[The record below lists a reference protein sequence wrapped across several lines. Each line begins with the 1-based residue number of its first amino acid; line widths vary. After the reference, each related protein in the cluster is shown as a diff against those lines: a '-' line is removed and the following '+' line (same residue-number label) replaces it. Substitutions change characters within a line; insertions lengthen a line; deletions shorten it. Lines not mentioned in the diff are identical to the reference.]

1 MHGCTRRLFVESR
14 VRTWLRDTHALIRQV
29 DAMLMM
35 MEREED
41 GTIDYNAFAALMLEW
56 PTDQF

>member
-1 MHGCTRRLFVESR
+1 MHGCTRRLFVESC
-14 VRTWLRDTHALIRQV
+14 VRTWLRNTHAPIRQG

>member
-1 MHGCTRRLFVESR
+1 M
-14 VRTWLRDTHALIRQV
+14 RTWLRNTHALIRQV

-56 PTDQF
+56 PTDHF

>member
-1 MHGCTRRLFVESR
+1 MHGCTRRLLVESC
-14 VRTWLRDTHALIRQV
+14 VRTWLRNTHAPIRQV

>member
-1 MHGCTRRLFVESR
+1 M
-14 VRTWLRDTHALIRQV
+14 RTWLRNTHAPIRQV

-41 GTIDYNAFAALMLEW
+41 GTIDYNAFATLMLDW

>member
-1 MHGCTRRLFVESR
+1 M
-14 VRTWLRDTHALIRQV
+14 RTWLRNTHALIRQV

-41 GTIDYNAFAALMLEW
+41 GTIDYNAFAAQVLDW